1 MARRG
6 PKPSPLAAP
15 RVPLSCA
22 APRSLPA
29 ALRKRYVA
37 LAGELTAEGYACQC
51 DWRTVALVVKIEAH
65 AERLEKEIENLS
77 ELVIVTD
84 KGAKVNPLLTELR
97 GTRAQLASLYGLLF
111 LQPKARATSRVS
123 PDRMRT
129 TTEDELG
136 EFLKS

>member
-15 RVPLSCA
+15 RVPLSCV

-37 LAGELTAEGYACQC
+37 LASELTAEGYACQC

-65 AERLEKEIENLS
+65 AERLEEEVGKLDEFVLH
-77 ELVIVTD
+77 TD

-123 PDRMRT
+123 PERMRGAGT
-129 TTEDELG
+129 DELG
-136 EFLKS
+136 EFLQS